1 MFIRIDKKTFKSFLK
16 KLKKSGVKEVKVK
29 NINRS
34 FLLDIETIER
44 NLKLSEF
51 WAAWYIT
58 EFDTIIIETNLF
70 DCIIVKD
77 ENFDELKE
85 MVKVNYVI
93 EQL

>member
-1 MFIRIDKKTFKSFLK
+1 MYIKIDKKTFKSFLK
-16 KLKKSGVKEVKVK
+16 KLKRSGIKEVKVR
-29 NINRS
+29 NINGS

-51 WAAWYIT
+51 YAWYIT
-58 EFDTIIIETNLF
+58 EFDMIIIGTNLF
-70 DCIIVKD
+70 NCLIVKD
-77 ENFDELKE
+77 EHFDELKE